1 MFVRWKEISM
11 NKPEPGLPEL
21 GLDSSRSRQIVPARK
36 LAGRVAQVLK
46 AEGRDF
52 VSAPVPSLELTMGGI
67 LGDFHAGVTRHSGGR
82 EPWYPR
88 GTVMRNER
96 QVSVLSAEELSV
108 IAANLGLPRVEAG
121 WIGGNL
127 VVEGIPDLSFLPPRT
142 LLFFEGGVTLRV
154 DGYNAPCR
162 LAGGSIA
169 RHVGARRKGGALAA
183 AFDDTPQSEVDW
195 TATDM
200 ALAFKDAAHMK
211 RGLVAWVEK
220 EGVIRPGES
229 ISARIWEQWIY

>member
-1 MFVRWKEISM
+1 M
-11 NKPEPGLPEL
+11 NKPLQGSEPQPRLEL
-21 GLDSSRSRQIVPARK
+21 DTSRSREIRPARK
-36 LAGRVAQVLK
+36 LSGSVAEVLK
-46 AEGRDF
+46 AAGRDF
-52 VSAPVPSLELTMGGI
+52 VSRPVDTLEVTFEGI
-67 LGDFHAGVTRHSGGR
+67 AGDFHAGIARHSGGR

-88 GTVMRNER
+88 GTLMRNER
-96 QVSVLSAEELSV
+96 QVSILSTGELTLVAS
-108 IAANLGLPRVEAG
+108 NLGLPRVEAG

-127 VVEGIPDLSFLPPRT
+127 VLEGIPDLSFLPPRT

-169 RHVGARRKGGALAA
+169 RHVGASRKGGSLAA
-183 AFDDTPQSEVDW
+183 AFDETPDSEIDW

-220 EGVIRPGES
+220 EGAIRAGES
-229 ISARIWEQWIY
+229 VSVRIWEQWIY

>member
-1 MFVRWKEISM
+1 M
-11 NKPEPGLPEL
+11 NKPEL
-21 GLDSSRSRQIVPARK
+21 GLDAASARK
-36 LAGRVAQVLK
+36 IIPGRKLKGRVVQALK
-46 AEGRDF
+46 AAGRDF
-52 VSAPVPSLELTMGGI
+52 VSAPAARLELTMEGI
-67 LGDFHAGVTRHSGGR
+67 AGDFHAGLTRQSGGR

-96 QVSVLSAEELSV
+96 QVSILSAEELKL
-108 IAANLGLPRVEAG
+108 IAENLGLPKVEGG
-121 WIGGNL
+121 WIGANL
-127 VVEGIPDLSFLPPRT
+127 VLEGIPDLSFLPPRT

-169 RHVGARRKGGALAA
+169 MHVGARRKGGALAA
-183 AFDDTPQSEVDW
+183 AFDDTPAGEIDW

-220 EGVIRPGES
+220 EGAIAPGEEVTV
-229 ISARIWEQWIY
+229 RIWEQWVY